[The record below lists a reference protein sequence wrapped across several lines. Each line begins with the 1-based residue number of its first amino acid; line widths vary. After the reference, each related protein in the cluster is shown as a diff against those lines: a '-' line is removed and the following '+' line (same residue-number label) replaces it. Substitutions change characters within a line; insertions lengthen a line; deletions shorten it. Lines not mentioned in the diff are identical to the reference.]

1 MKKLYIACA
10 VALCFN
16 SVAHADEDKTW
27 DISSELGA
35 IITSGNT
42 ETTTFKGGIKAK
54 HDIGNWTNEYKLN
67 GLYKEDE
74 VTDSDGVKSTQRTN
88 EKYSAFAQANYNIE
102 QKHSHFFM
110 ALSHDSDYFGA
121 YRHETVAS
129 LGYGLRVIDKEDM
142 TLSFDVGPGYKY
154 FEFAKN
160 NTEFFDDGTPKAG
173 ETDSEWVAV
182 GKADFSWDIT
192 EYAKFT
198 QSLKLES
205 GRSNTKTVSETAL
218 LTKINGS
225 MQMKVGFNVINN
237 SDVDPGKE
245 KTDTETALTLVYSF

>member
-1 MKKLYIACA
+1 MKKVYLAALVGA
-10 VALCFN
+10 VLSFN
-16 SVAHADEDKTW
+16 TQAEEVKAW
-27 DISSELGA
+27 DISAELGA

-42 ETTTFKGGIKAK
+42 ETTTFKGGLKAK
-54 HDIGNWTNEYKLN
+54 HDIGSWTNEYKLS

-74 VTDSDGVKSTQRTN
+74 VTDSDGMKSTQRTN
-88 EKYSAFAQANYNIE
+88 EKYSAGAQANYNFD

-110 ALSHDSDYFGA
+110 SLTHDSDYFGA

-129 LGYGLRVIDKEDM
+129 LGYGLRVIDEADM

-154 FEFAKN
+154 FEFAKS

-173 ETDSEWVAV
+173 ETDSEIVAV
-182 GKADFSWDIT
+182 GKVDFNWDLT

-198 QSLKLES
+198 QLVKVETGS
-205 GRSNTKTVSETAL
+205 SNTKTISETAL

-225 MQMKVGFNVINN
+225 MQMKVGFNVTHNT
-237 SDVDPGKE
+237 DVDAGKE
-245 KTDTETALTLVYSF
+245 NTDTETALTLVYSF